1 MLPFGLSIPS
11 TLDEAQAIGPTNWQ
25 ALLRAEPAS
34 AAAWMEAAAALGHR
48 EAQLVMGQWRLDGH
62 GAARDPAQALA
73 WFIKAARQ
81 GEPMGMNMAGRCCEV
96 GWGTPVNAQTA
107 AHWYQQAAVKGL
119 PQAMYNLA
127 NLLASGIG
135 VPQDHAAALTLYRNA
150 ADLGYAKA
158 KTKIGRYY
166 EDGLLVEKDLE
177 AAFFCYQEGA
187 EGGDFRGQFCYAGM
201 LAERGRLEEAAEWL
215 RKVPLTATPAYKEEA
230 GRLLMRSSHPVFH
243 EIGKDMLAQVG
254 NR

>member
-1 MLPFGLSIPS
+1 MLPFGLSIPA
-11 TLDEAQAIGPTNWQ
+11 TLDDAQAVGLADWQ
-25 ALLRAEPAS
+25 AVLRAEPAA
-34 AAAWMEAAAALGHR
+34 AAAWMAAAAELGHR
-48 EAQLVMGQWRLDGH
+48 EAQLVIGQWRLDGH
-62 GAARDPAQALA
+62 GVERDPAAALA

-81 GEPMGMNMAGRCCEV
+81 GDAMGMNMAGRCSEV
-96 GWGTPVNAQTA
+96 GWGTPINVQAA

-127 NLLASGIG
+127 NLLASGLG

-166 EDGLLVEKDLE
+166 EDGLLVEQNTD
-177 AAFFCYQEGA
+177 AAFFCYREGA

-201 LAERGRLEEAAEWL
+201 LAERGQLDEAAEWL
-215 RKVPLTATPAYKEEA
+215 RKVPLTATPAYRAEA
-230 GRLLMRSSHPVFH
+230 GQLLLRSPHAVFRD
-243 EIGKDMLAQVG
+243 IGKEMLAAPG